1 MKKDNEKKNITK
13 SIKISQNQYDIIKQ
27 KADERHM
34 NFSEYVV
41 DCAVHGNNSLTPQIA
56 VKVQSIANTALD
68 LADRLPYEEYAT
80 KEKLYQQSK
89 ELNDLFHVDS
99 PLENC
104 AKMIKEIDEI
114 IKGADSLWV
123 SLK

>member
-41 DCAVHGNNSLTPQIA
+41 DCAVHENNSLTPQIA

-68 LADRLPYEEYAT
+68 LADRLSYEEYAA

-99 PLENC
+99 PLENY

>member
-1 MKKDNEKKNITK
+1 MKNDNEKKNITK
-13 SIKISQNQYDIIKQ
+13 SIKISQNQDDIIKQ
-27 KADERHM
+27 KAAEKHM

-68 LADRLPYEEYAT
+68 LADRLSYDEYAA
-80 KEKLYQQSK
+80 KEKLYQQSRD
-89 ELNDLFHVDS
+89 LNDLFHVDS
-99 PLENC
+99 PLNNYD
-104 AKMIKEIDEI
+104 KIVKDIDEI
-114 IKGADSLWV
+114 TEGADSLWA

>member
-27 KADERHM
+27 KADERNM

-41 DCAVHGNNSLTPQIA
+41 DCAVHGNDSITPQIA
-56 VKVQSIANTALD
+56 VKVQEIANTAFD
-68 LADRLPYEEYAT
+68 LADRLSYDEYAT
-80 KEKLYQQSK
+80 KEKLQKQAG
-89 ELNDLFHVDS
+89 ELDDLFHVDS
-99 PLENC
+99 PLDNY
-104 AKMIKEIDEI
+104 AKMIKNIDKI
-114 IKGADSLWV
+114 IEGADSLWV

>member
-41 DCAVHGNNSLTPQIA
+41 NCAVHGNDSLTPQIA
-56 VKVQSIANTALD
+56 VKVQEIANTALD
-68 LADRLPYEEYAT
+68 LADRLPYEEYAA

-89 ELNDLFHVDS
+89 ELDDLFHVDS
-99 PLENC
+99 PLENHV
-104 AKMIKEIDEI
+104 KMIKDIEEIV
-114 IKGADSLWV
+114 KGADSLWV

>member
-56 VKVQSIANTALD
+56 VKVQSIANVALD

-89 ELNDLFHVDS
+89 ELDDLFHVDS

>member
-68 LADRLPYEEYAT
+68 LADRLSYEEYAA

-89 ELNDLFHVDS
+89 ELDDLFHVDS
-99 PLENC
+99 PLENY

>member
-41 DCAVHGNNSLTPQIA
+41 DCAVHENNSLTPQIA

-68 LADRLPYEEYAT
+68 LADRLSYEEYAT

-89 ELNDLFHVDS
+89 ELDDLFHVDS
-99 PLENC
+99 PLENY

>member
-68 LADRLPYEEYAT
+68 LADRLSYEEYAA

-99 PLENC
+99 PLENY

>member
-41 DCAVHGNNSLTPQIA
+41 DCAVHGNNFLTLQIA

-89 ELNDLFHVDS
+89 ELDDLFHVDS

>member
-27 KADERHM
+27 KADEKHM

-56 VKVQSIANTALD
+56 VKVQSIANTAFD
-68 LADRLPYEEYAT
+68 LADRLPYEEYAA

-89 ELNDLFHVDS
+89 ELDDLFHVDS
-99 PLENC
+99 PLENYT
-104 AKMIKEIDEI
+104 KMIKEIDEI

>member
-89 ELNDLFHVDS
+89 ELDDLFHVDS
-99 PLENC
+99 PLENY

>member
-41 DCAVHGNNSLTPQIA
+41 DCAVHGNNSLTPQMA

-68 LADRLPYEEYAT
+68 LADRLPYEEYAA

-89 ELNDLFHVDS
+89 ELDDLFHVDS
-99 PLENC
+99 PLENYV
-104 AKMIKEIDEI
+104 KMIKDIEEIV
-114 IKGADSLWV
+114 KGADSLWV

>member
-41 DCAVHGNNSLTPQIA
+41 DCAVHGNSLTPQIA

-68 LADRLPYEEYAT
+68 LADRLPYEEYAA

-89 ELNDLFHVDS
+89 ELDDLFHVDS
-99 PLENC
+99 PLENY

>member
-68 LADRLPYEEYAT
+68 LADRLPYEEYAA

-89 ELNDLFHVDS
+89 ELDDLFHVDS
-99 PLENC
+99 PLENY